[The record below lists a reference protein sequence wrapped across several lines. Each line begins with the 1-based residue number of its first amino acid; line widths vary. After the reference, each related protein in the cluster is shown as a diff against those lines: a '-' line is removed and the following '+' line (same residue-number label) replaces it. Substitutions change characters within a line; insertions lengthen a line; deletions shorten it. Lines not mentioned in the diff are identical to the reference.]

1 MVASCTSVG
10 SLQQYFAGTSSSHR
24 AMVYDDVSTLTE
36 EFDLSHATHAVSAKI
51 ATPLLT
57 PGLESLKHV
66 LISLDSDVV
75 ILIQVL
81 ELDNIVFAGR
91 NAGATVDGS
100 ESEVSGALELRVNAV
115 LQSLVRDVEGN
126 HKSEDLS
133 CGRCMDLDLELSGW

>member
-1 MVASCTSVG
+1 
-10 SLQQYFAGTSSSHR
+10 
-24 AMVYDDVSTLTE
+24 MVYDDFSTLTE

-51 ATPLLT
+51 ATTLLT

-75 ILIQVL
+75 VLIQVL

-91 NAGATVDGS
+91 NAGATVDSS

-115 LQSLVRDVEGN
+115 LQSLVRDVKGN

-133 CGRCMDLDLELSGW
+133 CGRCMDLDL